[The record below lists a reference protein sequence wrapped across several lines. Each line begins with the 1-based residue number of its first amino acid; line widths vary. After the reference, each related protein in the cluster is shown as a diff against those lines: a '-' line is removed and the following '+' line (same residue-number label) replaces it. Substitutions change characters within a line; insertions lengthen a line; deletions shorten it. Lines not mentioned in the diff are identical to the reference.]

1 MVRAASS
8 LCRTSFFCRCRCRRR
23 LRISLSSLASHE
35 LPPPSL
41 SLRLLPSS
49 QNSLYRR
56 SHCICSLCHLFHLIS
71 TRSLNSSC
79 NHLEFQGAMN
89 SVFSE
94 QIFDDKLSKLNST
107 QQCIEN
113 LNFAILEE
121 YHGLVLMFT
130 TQSKSVCSLHSLYF
144 FVIDETLRPGGIAIW
159 LMKEAKEDIK
169 YQVPFLLAVYL
180 DENVYNGALNFN
192 PWRWMEPENEEKR
205 NRRTSPFYA
214 PFGGGARFCPGAE
227 LARFYIAL
235 FFYYFETTYSEDLLP
250 LSVHALSIARASFTA
265 AAAARVA
272 QSHHSPQQRPFAGYP
287 NPPV

>member
-169 YQVPFLLAVYL
+169 YQGIYIHTYKYTMLFTYLSRFCYSKRCFVVPFLLAVYL

-235 FFYYFETTYSEDLLP
+235 FFYYFETTY
-250 LSVHALSIARASFTA
+250 R
-265 AAAARVA
+265 
-272 QSHHSPQQRPFAGYP
+272 
-287 NPPV
+287 

>member
-79 NHLEFQGAMN
+79 NHLEFQVEHFVVSHCFRPKAFSLIIILWLVGKGAMN

-235 FFYYFETTYSEDLLP
+235 FFYYFETTY
-250 LSVHALSIARASFTA
+250 R
-265 AAAARVA
+265 
-272 QSHHSPQQRPFAGYP
+272 
-287 NPPV
+287 